1 MASSPTVNINGNLNI
16 NNASVK
22 KSASQVQSAF
32 NNIKI
37 NPQSLDKFGNS
48 LGRIT
53 GNASEFQKSMDA
65 ATARVFAFGATAA
78 VIQTI
83 NQSFKALLTST
94 IQVEKRLVE
103 INSILGASE
112 QQFSKFRKSIFDVAK
127 NTEQSFSI
135 VADGA
140 AELARQGLNAEE
152 TAKRL
157 NAALVLTRISGLDSV
172 SSVNALTA
180 AINGY
185 TSAALNAEQIVNK
198 LVAVDTAF
206 AVSAKD
212 LADGFQRAG
221 STAEDAGVS
230 FDELLGLITAVQQKT
245 ARGGAV
251 IGNAFKSIFTR
262 LSRSTTISELQELGV
277 AIDSSQSGVQKLE
290 ALSKSLSK
298 ISDPTQAS
306 KIKELAGG
314 VFQIN
319 VVSAAL
325 KDLSSE
331 TSLFAQASDIA
342 AKASNEAFVKNEA
355 LNKTLSSQINAL
367 VVGLTNVAEK
377 VGQITLAPVIGDLV
391 SLASKL
397 TSFLDNALS
406 EDQGFSIIRGLFE
419 GIGKFIQGPGL
430 ILITG
435 AFLNIFKI
443 VSKFAI
449 QGFKDLSNLGRG
461 QEKIK
466 SIEQGIVNL
475 LVQDVNLRK
484 QLANAS
490 LSQSQK
496 EQLVLNAIKKEN
508 ALLREQQAIISSL
521 AAASARRGVVSFSP
535 SGGFKGKR
543 GKRFAAG
550 YTPED
555 GMMEVMEAI
564 SLGASPSVKPQ
575 MGQGTIGGK
584 KFLMNSQEV
593 ELPNFGMNGDSAVIP
608 MYASGNIP
616 RFAGGTKGAKPF
628 DETEIDKFI
637 RTPSSIIRGGKFTSA
652 KNRDRYRAT
661 SKKDR
666 QRIRDAVQKKDT
678 PVGSPANRLPI
689 DASQYGYLVPKLRFS
704 AKKSDLGTFE
714 SKKRRVSYNMT
725 GVNVRGPLIPDRVDK
740 AGDPQDEQLKK
751 NIEKSVLDAS
761 HRFAKVIS
769 PNNRDLKTNT
779 TIARGL
785 RQNRGAKGA
794 IRSAVG
800 SAFEVATS
808 AALGIKEA
816 KVEKGF
822 GDFDVRTSNQE
833 KLKKLRTLFNI
844 PTGID
849 LMDFKVSASKDN
861 LKSFAKKIFNNDKE
875 LRAKLGPPK
884 TKVRGTG
891 RATRRAR
898 GKASGF
904 MPRFSGGFTGKKI
917 KNVPTQNM
925 QPNLGGGG
933 GGFSSL
939 GKGFAISMGLSQGL
953 ALTEQSINAPNVE
966 QLRELSNAL
975 EDYEKKLSKID
986 PEVDP
991 KGFKQT
997 SDAIESLTKKIEII
1011 NEEIEDTSAK
1021 FDKFGNVAIIASYLA
1036 PLLPEGSVKKAIGG
1050 VATTGKNVA
1059 KGFRSPKAFG
1069 NMLGTPVSSLAGKGG
1084 AAPLGSKGLALRGG
1098 LGGATIFAANEVRKF
1113 TEDQISESLNSVSD
1127 EDFSKK
1133 AVMAD
1138 FASKLNPINAIQDAI
1153 NDEQATF
1160 GEKVKAIAM
1169 ANSPMAMA
1177 GKLFALA
1184 GFAAAKE
1191 EKALPREQ
1199 VLSKKTFEALERGD
1213 IREVN
1218 TPEEAEAEVERLKKE
1233 RKKKRPTKPPEQQ
1246 TKTFGEFTALNDL
1259 PDIGRRTATFN
1270 RIGFGGGLLGKQSQ
1284 ISQMIASNQLNAN
1297 IKDFSGMEQVKQA
1310 EKRQAKDVRLK
1321 RLQSSIE
1328 FEDTIKVFNRAI
1340 KAPNGGK
1347 FQKGKVTGA
1356 GNIQEVEKARQTA
1369 LDQASLSRALSGAAA
1384 TFRQSS
1390 DPKALAKA
1398 FEEADMKIDQVFKS
1412 GAISEDE
1419 RDKFRSMLEDN
1430 LEKQSA
1436 ILNQDV
1442 IDRKQLAI
1450 DSLRARVQAEENIVN
1465 KLKAAFES
1473 NLGKLDSNSSQIAAD
1488 FSQTKTR
1495 SERDQFLKN
1504 LGISDQGRFQA
1515 AVADTTT
1522 AQFGQAAVAG
1532 AGTELRDYI
1541 REIRASDP
1549 EGAEA
1554 RLQKQFSSGQKQ
1566 VLSEAVKSSNIEG
1579 LKKRLFDLYGA
1590 KTARGGSF
1598 TMAGVTG
1605 LMNNVSSAGLGD
1617 ISSVA
1622 DAERALNVLDAVSKS
1637 IGGLSGTKEQT
1648 QAQNEIGVQIAALKE
1663 KIEAGIGIAKVGV
1676 EEQQLEK
1683 LKQIAQNTADLI
1695 KAQLPKNDVLP
1706 TTQDQGV
1713 DQKTQSNMSP
1723 TDPATQPPDPATQ
1736 PNSSTPDPASPTAAQ
1751 NAAKAAGFNL
1761 GEEGEKRFNALQAE
1775 QDKIDRI
1782 KALQEA
1788 ADKAELD
1795 RLKSIQNSYKQQEDA
1810 LKGGGDAVRGELE
1823 KIAEGLMIVNKKFLE
1838 LAGGGPPSP
1847 EAPPQT

>member
-290 ALSKSLSK
+290 ALSNALSR

-342 AKASNEAFVKNEA
+342 AKASNEAFAKNEA
-355 LNKTLSSQINAL
+355 LNKTLSTQINAL

-377 VGQITLAPVIGDLV
+377 VGQITLAPVISDLV
-391 SLASKL
+391 SLANKL

-461 QEKIK
+461 QEKIR

-496 EQLVLNAIKKEN
+496 EQLVLNAIKQEN
-508 ALLREQQAIISSL
+508 ALLREQQAIVSSL
-521 AAASARRGVVSFSP
+521 AAASARRGVASFSP
-535 SGGFKGKR
+535 SGGFKGKK
-543 GKRFAAG
+543 GKRFSG
-550 YTPED
+550 GFTPED

-564 SLGASPSVKPQ
+564 SLGASPSVQPV
-575 MGQGTIGGK
+575 MGQGKIGNK
-584 KFLMNSQEV
+584 DFLMNSQEV
-593 ELPNFGMNGDSAVIP
+593 EIPNFGRNGDSAVIP
-608 MYASGNIP
+608 LYASGHLP
-616 RFAGGTKGAKPF
+616 RFARGARGAFDISKVPISQLRGFRSGGRLAGQAGIKDSQVKKELARREAAKAPTLLDPTGFPFMVPSKGA
-628 DETEIDKFI
+628 I
-637 RTPSSIIRGGKFTSA
+637 TP
-652 KNRDRYRAT
+652 
-661 SKKDR
+661 
-666 QRIRDAVQKKDT
+666 
-678 PVGSPANRLPI
+678 
-689 DASQYGYLVPKLRFS
+689 
-704 AKKSDLGTFE
+704 DLGTTKQTTIKDRVYRLSKPPSVYTPNLKNLDKVDDPYDLQLEKNVTKGITDSSLKYAKLLDPPVKNQPTRRDIERNLNKGTVAAAVGVAFE
-714 SKKRRVSYNMT
+714 SAVTSALKLANPKNGRFDVADINKQKELKELFNIKGS
-725 GVNVRGPLIPDRVDK
+725 PK
-740 AGDPQDEQLKK
+740 AGDFK
-751 NIEKSVLDAS
+751 NSTS
-761 HRFAKVIS
+761 
-769 PNNRDLKTNT
+769 
-779 TIARGL
+779 RG
-785 RQNRGAKGA
+785 
-794 IRSAVG
+794 
-800 SAFEVATS
+800 
-808 AALGIKEA
+808 
-816 KVEKGF
+816 
-822 GDFDVRTSNQE
+822 
-833 KLKKLRTLFNI
+833 NI
-844 PTGID
+844 
-849 LMDFKVSASKDN
+849 
-861 LKSFAKKIFNNDKE
+861 KSFISKILSHPTNAR
-875 LRAKLGPPK
+875 L
-884 TKVRGTG
+884 
-891 RATRRAR
+891 R
-898 GKASGF
+898 GKKTGKGRRRASGF
-904 MPRFSGGFTGKKI
+904 MPRFATGFTGKKI
-917 KNVPTQNM
+917 KNVPTQNT
-925 QPNLGGGG
+925 QPRTPSSQPDLGGG
-933 GGFSSL
+933 GGFSAL
-939 GKGFAISMGLSQGL
+939 GQGFAVSMGLSQ
-953 ALTEQSINAPNVE
+953 ALSFGEQAMMAPAIKE
-966 QLRELSNAL
+966 LRELNNAL
-975 EDYEKKLSKID
+975 EDYQEKLDKID
-986 PEVDP
+986 EEADP

-997 SDAIESLTKKIEII
+997 SDAIESLTKKIRVVSQEA
-1011 NEEIEDTSAK
+1011 EDASTK
-1021 FDKFGNVAIIASYLA
+1021 FNDFSNAVTTTAYLA
-1036 PLLPEGSVKKAIGG
+1036 PQVIPKGAGKKAIAG
-1050 VATTGKNVA
+1050 VAATGKNVA

-1069 NMLGTPVSSLAGKGG
+1069 KMLGTPAASLAGRG
-1084 AAPLGSKGLALRGG
+1084 AATGAAALGAKGLAVA
-1098 LGGATIFAANEVRKF
+1098 GGAGTVGIAASIGARQFAGEQFDETLAS
-1113 TEDQISESLNSVSD
+1113 ISD
-1127 EDFSKK
+1127 EDFSKQ
-1133 AVMAD
+1133 AVI
-1138 FASKLNPINAIQDAI
+1138 KEYTELLNPLKTISNVVKDENAG
-1153 NDEQATF
+1153 F
-1160 GEKVKAIAM
+1160 LEK
-1169 ANSPMAMA
+1169 A
-1177 GKLFALA
+1177 GKIVLVTSGLDN
-1184 GFAAAKE
+1184 AAKSFGLLGASLANFE
-1191 EKALPREQ
+1191 EALPSEE
-1199 VLSKKTFEALERGD
+1199 VLGPLSKKAVERG
-1213 IREVN
+1213 ITR
-1218 TPEEAEAEVERLKKE
+1218 KKE
-1233 RKKKRPTKPPEQQ
+1233 KEQ
-1246 TKTFGEFTALNDL
+1246 TKTFGEFTAVSDL

-1270 RIGFGGGLLGKQSQ
+1270 RIGFGGKQSQ

-1297 IKDFSGMEQVKQA
+1297 IKDLSGMEQVKQA

-1321 RLQSSIE
+1321 RVQSSIE

-1369 LDQASLSRALSGAAA
+1369 LDQGSLSRTLSGAVA

-1398 FEEADMKIDQVFKS
+1398 FEEADIKIDEVFKS
-1412 GAISEDE
+1412 GAISEEE

-1430 LEKQSA
+1430 LKQQSD
-1436 ILNQDV
+1436 ILAQDV
-1442 IDRKQLAI
+1442 MDRKKLAI

-1465 KLKAAFES
+1465 KLKASFES
-1473 NLGKLDSNSSQIAAD
+1473 NLSKLDSNSSQVAAD

-1532 AGTELRDYI
+1532 AGTELLDYI
-1541 REIRASDP
+1541 KSVREADP
-1549 EGAEA
+1549 EGAAAKFE
-1554 RLQKQFSSGQKQ
+1554 KKFSSGQKQ
-1566 VLSEAVKSSNIEG
+1566 VLSEAVESSNIEG
-1579 LKKRLFDLYGA
+1579 LKRRLFDLEGA

-1598 TMAGVTG
+1598 TNAGARG
-1605 LMNNVSSAGLGD
+1605 LINNVSSAGLGN
-1617 ISSVA
+1617 ISSIA
-1622 DAERALNVLDAVSKS
+1622 DAQRAINSLKAVSQS
-1637 IGGLSGTKEQT
+1637 IGQLSGTKGQT
-1648 QAQNEIGVQIAALKE
+1648 QAQNEIGVQIASIIE
-1663 KIEAGIGIAKVGV
+1663 KIEAGVGVAQVGV

-1695 KAQLPKNDVLP
+1695 KQQLPKDGVLP
-1706 TTQDQGV
+1706 TTQDQTP
-1713 DQKTQSNMSP
+1713 DPATQP
-1723 TDPATQPPDPATQ
+1723 PDPATQPPDPATQPPDPATQ
-1736 PNSSTPDPASPTAAQ
+1736 PNPSTPDPASPTDAQ
-1751 NAAKAAGFNL
+1751 NAARKRAEEAGMGFSF
-1761 GEEGEKRFNALQAE
+1761 EGEKMEKRLQAQQAKSE
-1775 QDKIDRI
+1775 SM
-1782 KALQEA
+1782 KALDNA
-1788 ADKAELD
+1788 AKDLAERNKILAG
-1795 RLKSIQNSYKQQEDA
+1795 NQQDASDA
-1810 LKGGGDAVRGELE
+1810 LAMSAKEMAEALASGAKAVQETFA
-1823 KIAEGLMIVNKKFLE
+1823 KIPRP
-1838 LAGGGPPSP
+1838 AG
-1847 EAPPQT
+1847 PQTQTALPE

>member
-140 AELARQGLNAEE
+140 AELARQGLSAEE

-342 AKASNEAFVKNEA
+342 AKASNEAFAKNEA
-355 LNKTLSSQINAL
+355 LNKTLSTQINAL

-377 VGQITLAPVIGDLV
+377 VGQITLAPVISDLV
-391 SLASKL
+391 SLANKL

-406 EDQGFSIIRGLFE
+406 EDQGFSIIRGLFD

-449 QGFKDLSNLGRG
+449 QGFKDLSTLGSG
-461 QEKIK
+461 QEKIR
-466 SIEQGIVNL
+466 SIEQGIVSL
-475 LVQDVNLRK
+475 LTQDVNLRK

-496 EQLVLNAIKKEN
+496 EQLVLNAIKREN

-521 AAASARRGVVSFSP
+521 AAASARRGVASFSP

-555 GMMEVMEAI
+555 GMMEVMEAV

-608 MYASGNIP
+608 LYASGHLP
-616 RFAGGTKGAKPF
+616 RFAGGARGARGAFDISTVPISQLRAFRSGGRLAGQAGIKDSQVKKELARREAAKAPTLLDPTGFPFMVPSKGA
-628 DETEIDKFI
+628 I
-637 RTPSSIIRGGKFTSA
+637 TP
-652 KNRDRYRAT
+652 
-661 SKKDR
+661 
-666 QRIRDAVQKKDT
+666 
-678 PVGSPANRLPI
+678 
-689 DASQYGYLVPKLRFS
+689 
-704 AKKSDLGTFE
+704 DLGTTKQTTIKDRVYRLSKPPSVYTPNLKNLDKVADPFDLQLEKNVTKGITDSSLKYAKLLDPPVKNQPTRRDVERNLNKGTVAAAVGVAFE
-714 SKKRRVSYNMT
+714 SAVTSALKLANPKNGRFDVADIDKQKELKELFNI
-725 GVNVRGPLIPDRVDK
+725 RGAQK
-740 AGDPQDEQLKK
+740 AGDFK
-751 NIEKSVLDAS
+751 NSTSRGNIQSFISKILS
-761 HRFAKVIS
+761 H
-769 PNNRDLKTNT
+769 PTN
-779 TIARGL
+779 ARL
-785 RQNRGAKGA
+785 
-794 IRSAVG
+794 
-800 SAFEVATS
+800 
-808 AALGIKEA
+808 
-816 KVEKGF
+816 
-822 GDFDVRTSNQE
+822 
-833 KLKKLRTLFNI
+833 
-844 PTGID
+844 
-849 LMDFKVSASKDN
+849 
-861 LKSFAKKIFNNDKE
+861 
-875 LRAKLGPPK
+875 
-884 TKVRGTG
+884 
-891 RATRRAR
+891 R
-898 GKASGF
+898 GKKTGKGRRRASGF
-904 MPRFSGGFTGKKI
+904 MPRFSRGFTGKKI
-917 KNVPTQNM
+917 KNVPTQNT
-925 QPNLGGGG
+925 QPRTPSSQPDLGGGG
-933 GGFSSL
+933 GVASTFNALGQGFT
-939 GKGFAISMGLSQGL
+939 LSYAL
-953 ALTEQSINAPNVE
+953 AQALSFVEQSNTAP
-966 QLRELSNAL
+966 LREEIRELNNAL
-975 EDYEKKLSKID
+975 EDYQKKLDKID
-986 PEVDP
+986 EEADP
-991 KGFKQT
+991 KRFKQT
-997 SDAIESLTKKIEII
+997 SDAIESVNKKLRVA
-1011 NEEIEDTSAK
+1011 NEELEDTSAK
-1021 FDKFGNVAIIASYLA
+1021 FNEFSNAVTVTAYLA
-1036 PLLPEGSVKKAIGG
+1036 PQATGPIKKLIAKAAPTI
-1050 VATTGKNVA
+1050 KNVA

-1069 NMLGTPVSSLAGKGG
+1069 NLLRSPLTALTGGKAAGGLLGGKQ
-1084 AAPLGSKGLALRGG
+1084 LALRGG
-1098 LGGATIFAANEVRKF
+1098 LATAGIFAADEVRKF
-1113 TEDQISESLNSVSD
+1113 TEDQITESLNSVSG

-1133 AVMAD
+1133 AVITD
-1138 FASKLNPINAIQDAI
+1138 FARKLNPVNAISDAI

-1160 GEKVKAIAM
+1160 GQKAKEIAM
-1169 ANSPMAMA
+1169 AVSPAA
-1177 GKLFALA
+1177 VVGKLFALA

-1191 EKALPREQ
+1191 EKGLPREQ
-1199 VLSKKTFEALERGD
+1199 VLSKKVLDALERGD
-1213 IREVN
+1213 LREIN
-1218 TPEEAEAEVERLKKE
+1218 TPEEAEAEVERLKRE
-1233 RKKKRPTKPPEQQ
+1233 RKKRGPRKSPEKQ
-1246 TKTFGEFTALNDL
+1246 TKTFGEFTDLSDL
-1259 PDIGRRTATFN
+1259 PTLSTTGATFR
-1270 RIGFGGGLLGKQSQ
+1270 RIGFGGGLLGIQSQ
-1284 ISQMIASNQLNAN
+1284 IAQMIESNQLNTN
-1297 IKDFSGMEQVKQA
+1297 IKDLSDMEQVKQA
-1310 EKRQAKDVRLK
+1310 KKRQAKDVRLK

-1328 FEDTIKVFNRAI
+1328 FEDAIKVFNRAM
-1340 KAPNGGK
+1340 KAPSGGK
-1347 FQKGKVTGA
+1347 FAAGEVTGA

-1369 LDQASLSRALSGAAA
+1369 LDQASLSRVLSDAAVA
-1384 TFRQSS
+1384 FRQSS
-1390 DPKALAKA
+1390 DPKTLADA
-1398 FEEADMKIDQVFKS
+1398 FTIAGVEINDAFKS
-1412 GAISEDE
+1412 GAISEE
-1419 RDKFRSMLEDN
+1419 QRDKFRSMLEAN
-1430 LEKQSA
+1430 LEQQSS
-1436 ILNQDV
+1436 ILAQDV
-1442 IDRKQLAI
+1442 IDRKKLAF
-1450 DSLRARVQAEENIVN
+1450 DSLRARVQAEEDIVN

-1473 NLGKLDSNSSQIAAD
+1473 NLSKLDSKSSQVAVD
-1488 FSQTKTR
+1488 FSQAKTR

-1541 REIRASDP
+1541 KSVREADP
-1549 EGAEA
+1549 EGAAAIFE
-1554 RLQKQFSSGQKQ
+1554 KKFSSGQKQ
-1566 VLSEAVKSSNIEG
+1566 VLSEALESSNIEG
-1579 LKKRLFDLYGA
+1579 LKERLFGLEGA
-1590 KTARGGSF
+1590 KTARGGYF
-1598 TMAGVTG
+1598 TNAGVRG
-1605 LMNNVSSAGLGD
+1605 LINNVSSAGLGD
-1617 ISSVA
+1617 ISSIA
-1622 DAERALNVLDAVSKS
+1622 DAQRAINSLKAVSQN
-1637 IGGLSGTKEQT
+1637 IGQLSGTKGQT
-1648 QAQNEIGVQIAALKE
+1648 EAQNEIGVQIASIIE
-1663 KIEAGIGIAKVGV
+1663 KIEAGIGVANVAKFGI

-1683 LKQIAQNTADLI
+1683 LKTIAQNTADLI
-1695 KAQLPKNDVLP
+1695 TK
-1706 TTQDQGV
+1706 QGLAK
-1713 DQKTQSNMSP
+1713 DGEAP
-1723 TDPATQPPDPATQ
+1723 QPPDSRTQ
-1736 PNSSTPDPASPTAAQ
+1736 PNPSRLDPASATAAQ
-1751 NAAKAAGFNL
+1751 NAAKKRAEEEAEMGFSSGLSTYQKIRNAEEAAAKDRIASVKTL
-1761 GEEGEKRFNALQAE
+1761 
-1775 QDKIDRI
+1775 QDK
-1782 KALQEA
+1782 

-1795 RLKSIQNSYKQQEDA
+1795 RLKSMKNSYKQQADT
-1810 LKGGGDAVRGELE
+1810 LKGGGEAVRDELD
-1823 KIAEGLMIVNKKFLE
+1823 KIAESLMIVNKRMLE
-1838 LAGGGPPSP
+1838 LTGSPPP
-1847 EAPPQT
+1847 EAPPN

>member
-83 NQSFKALLTST
+83 NQSFKALLSST

-355 LNKTLSSQINAL
+355 LNKTLSTQINAL

-377 VGQITLAPVIGDLV
+377 VGQITLAPVISDLV
-391 SLASKL
+391 SLANKL

-496 EQLVLNAIKKEN
+496 EQLVLNAIKQEN
-508 ALLREQQAIISSL
+508 ALLREQQAIVSSL
-521 AAASARRGVVSFSP
+521 AAASARRGVASFSP
-535 SGGFKGKR
+535 SGGFKGKK

-555 GMMEVMEAI
+555 GMMEVMEAV
-564 SLGASPSVKPQ
+564 SLGASPSVKPR

-608 MYASGNIP
+608 LYASGNIP
-616 RFAGGTKGAKPF
+616 RFATGARGARGAFDISKVPISQLRAFRSGGKLAGKSGIKDSQVKAELARRQVKEAPTLLDPTGFPFMVPSKGAI
-628 DETEIDKFI
+628 T
-637 RTPSSIIRGGKFTSA
+637 
-652 KNRDRYRAT
+652 
-661 SKKDR
+661 
-666 QRIRDAVQKKDT
+666 
-678 PVGSPANRLPI
+678 
-689 DASQYGYLVPKLRFS
+689 
-704 AKKSDLGTFE
+704 SDLGTTKQTTIKDRVYKLSKTPSVYTPNIVNLDKVADPFDLQLEKNVTKGITDSSLKYAKLLDPPVKNQPTRGDIEKNLNKGSVAAAVGVAFE
-714 SKKRRVSYNMT
+714 SAVTSALKLANPKNGRFDVADIDKQKELKELFNIK
-725 GVNVRGPLIPDRVDK
+725 GPQK
-740 AGDPQDEQLKK
+740 AGDFK
-751 NIEKSVLDAS
+751 NSTS
-761 HRFAKVIS
+761 
-769 PNNRDLKTNT
+769 
-779 TIARGL
+779 RG
-785 RQNRGAKGA
+785 
-794 IRSAVG
+794 
-800 SAFEVATS
+800 
-808 AALGIKEA
+808 
-816 KVEKGF
+816 
-822 GDFDVRTSNQE
+822 
-833 KLKKLRTLFNI
+833 NI
-844 PTGID
+844 
-849 LMDFKVSASKDN
+849 
-861 LKSFAKKIFNNDKE
+861 KSFISKILSHPTNAR
-875 LRAKLGPPK
+875 L
-884 TKVRGTG
+884 
-891 RATRRAR
+891 R
-898 GKASGF
+898 GKKTGKGRGRASGF
-904 MPRFSGGFTGKKI
+904 MPRFATGFTGKKI
-917 KNVPTQNM
+917 KKVPTQNT
-925 QPNLGGGG
+925 QPRTTSSEFNSGGGRG
-933 GGFSSL
+933 VLSGFSGL
-939 GKGFAISMGLSQGL
+939 GIGTAASVGLSQ
-953 ALTEQSINAPNVE
+953 ALSFAEKSMMAPATKE
-966 QLRELSNAL
+966 LRQLNNAL
-975 EDYEKKLSKID
+975 EDYQENLSKID
-986 PEVDP
+986 QEANP
-991 KGFKQT
+991 KAFKQT
-997 SDAIESLTKKIEII
+997 SDAIERLTKKITAVS
-1011 NEEIEDTSAK
+1011 EEAEDASAK
-1021 FDKFGNVAIIASYLA
+1021 FNDFANVANIATYVA
-1036 PLLPEGSVKKAIGG
+1036 PQIAGRFLPEGAGKKAIAG
-1050 VATTGKNVA
+1050 AAATGKNVA

-1069 NMLGTPVSSLAGKGG
+1069 KMLGTPVASLAGRG
-1084 AAPLGSKGLALRGG
+1084 AATGAAALGAKGLAVAGG
-1098 LGGATIFAANEVRKF
+1098 VGTVGIAGAMGARQFAGEQF
-1113 TEDQISESLNSVSD
+1113 DESLASISD
-1127 EDFSKK
+1127 EDFSKQ
-1133 AVMAD
+1133 AVI
-1138 FASKLNPINAIQDAI
+1138 KKYTELLNPLETISKVVKDENAG
-1153 NDEQATF
+1153 F
-1160 GEKVKAIAM
+1160 LEK
-1169 ANSPMAMA
+1169 A
-1177 GKLFALA
+1177 GKIVLVTSGLDN
-1184 GFAAAKE
+1184 AAKSFGLLGASLANFE
-1191 EKALPREQ
+1191 EALPSEE
-1199 VLSKKTFEALERGD
+1199 VLGPLSKKAVERG
-1213 IREVN
+1213 ITR
-1218 TPEEAEAEVERLKKE
+1218 KKE
-1233 RKKKRPTKPPEQQ
+1233 Q
-1246 TKTFGEFTALNDL
+1246 TKTFGAFTDVKNL
-1259 PDIGRRTATFN
+1259 PTLSRRDATFD
-1270 RIGFGGGLLGKQSQ
+1270 RIGFGGAQSQ
-1284 ISQMIASNQLNAN
+1284 IAQKIASNQLNAN
-1297 IKDFSGMEQVKQA
+1297 IKDLSGMEQVKQQQ
-1310 EKRQAKDVRLK
+1310 KIQAKDVSLR
-1321 RLQSSIE
+1321 RQQSSIE
-1328 FEDTIKVFNRAI
+1328 FSNSIKVFNQGIKESLGKMDRA
-1340 KAPNGGK
+1340 GT
-1347 FQKGKVTGA
+1347 VTGA
-1356 GNIQEVEKARQTA
+1356 GDIQKVEQARQTA
-1369 LDQASLSRALSGAAA
+1369 LERGFLSDALSEAAL
-1384 TFRQSS
+1384 TFKKSS
-1390 DPKALAKA
+1390 DPEALKKA
-1398 FEEADMKIDQVFKS
+1398 FEEADVRLDAVFKS
-1412 GAISEDE
+1412 GAISEEE
-1419 RDKFRSMLEDN
+1419 RDKFRTMLEGN
-1430 LEKQSA
+1430 LEQQSK
-1436 ILNQDV
+1436 ILAQDV
-1442 IDRKQLAI
+1442 IDRKKLAI

-1465 KLKAAFES
+1465 KLKASFES
-1473 NLGKLDSNSSQIAAD
+1473 NLGKLDSNSSQVAAD

-1532 AGTELRDYI
+1532 AGTELLDYI
-1541 REIRASDP
+1541 KDIRATDP

-1566 VLSEAVKSSNIEG
+1566 VLSEAVESSNIEG
-1579 LKKRLFDLYGA
+1579 LKKRLFELQGA
-1590 KTARGGSF
+1590 KTDTGRSF
-1598 TMAGVTG
+1598 TNAGVRG
-1605 LMNNVSSAGLGD
+1605 LINNVSSAGLGD

-1622 DAERALNVLDAVSKS
+1622 DAERALNVLDSVSNS
-1637 IGGLSGTKEQT
+1637 IGQLSGTEGQT

-1663 KIEAGIGIAKVGV
+1663 KIEAGIGVAKVGIQ
-1676 EEQQLEK
+1676 EQQLAT
-1683 LKQIAQNTADLI
+1683 LKDIAENTAEAI
-1695 KAQLPKNDVLP
+1695 A
-1706 TTQDQGV
+1706 G
-1713 DQKTQSNMSP
+1713 QK
-1723 TDPATQPPDPATQ
+1723 
-1736 PNSSTPDPASPTAAQ
+1736 
-1751 NAAKAAGFNL
+1751 
-1761 GEEGEKRFNALQAE
+1761 EE
-1775 QDKIDRI
+1775 DKT
-1782 KALQEA
+1782 
-1788 ADKAELD
+1788 
-1795 RLKSIQNSYKQQEDA
+1795 
-1810 LKGGGDAVRGELE
+1810 
-1823 KIAEGLMIVNKKFLE
+1823 
-1838 LAGGGPPSP
+1838 
-1847 EAPPQT
+1847 PPQTPAQKAAKEADQKKTPTPEEIRAKMLQTLSDAASDLMQQNEELASGQRSASESLVMSAEEMAKALASGAMSITETFANIPSPAGPQTQTAGPE

>member
-290 ALSKSLSK
+290 ALSNALSR

-355 LNKTLSSQINAL
+355 LNKTLSTQINAL

-377 VGQITLAPVIGDLV
+377 VGQITLAPVISDLV
-391 SLASKL
+391 SLANKL

-449 QGFKDLSNLGRG
+449 QGFKDLSTLGSG
-461 QEKIK
+461 QEKIR

-484 QLANAS
+484 QLSNAS
-490 LSQSQK
+490 LSQSQR
-496 EQLVLNAIKKEN
+496 EQLVLNAIKQEN
-508 ALLREQQAIISSL
+508 ALLREQQAIVSSL
-521 AAASARRGVVSFSP
+521 AAASARRGVASFSP

-555 GMMEVMEAI
+555 GMMEVMEAV

-608 MYASGNIP
+608 LYASGHLP
-616 RFAGGTKGAKPF
+616 RFAGGARGARGARGAFDISKVPISQLRAFRSGGRLAGQAGIKDSQVKKELARREAEKAPTLLDPTGFPFMVPSKGA
-628 DETEIDKFI
+628 I
-637 RTPSSIIRGGKFTSA
+637 TP
-652 KNRDRYRAT
+652 
-661 SKKDR
+661 
-666 QRIRDAVQKKDT
+666 
-678 PVGSPANRLPI
+678 
-689 DASQYGYLVPKLRFS
+689 
-704 AKKSDLGTFE
+704 DLGTTKQTTIKDRVYRLSKPPSVYTPNLKNLDKVADPFDLQLEKNVTKGITDSSLKYAKLLDPPVKNQPTRSDIERNLNKGTVAAAVGVAFE
-714 SKKRRVSYNMT
+714 SAVTSALKLANPKNGRFDVADINKQKELKELFNIKGS
-725 GVNVRGPLIPDRVDK
+725 PK
-740 AGDPQDEQLKK
+740 AGDFK
-751 NIEKSVLDAS
+751 NSTS
-761 HRFAKVIS
+761 
-769 PNNRDLKTNT
+769 
-779 TIARGL
+779 RG
-785 RQNRGAKGA
+785 
-794 IRSAVG
+794 
-800 SAFEVATS
+800 
-808 AALGIKEA
+808 
-816 KVEKGF
+816 
-822 GDFDVRTSNQE
+822 
-833 KLKKLRTLFNI
+833 NI
-844 PTGID
+844 
-849 LMDFKVSASKDN
+849 
-861 LKSFAKKIFNNDKE
+861 KSFISKILSHPTNAR
-875 LRAKLGPPK
+875 L
-884 TKVRGTG
+884 
-891 RATRRAR
+891 R
-898 GKASGF
+898 GKKTGKGRRRASGF
-904 MPRFSGGFTGKKI
+904 MPRFSRGFTGKKI
-917 KNVPTQNM
+917 KNAPTQNT
-925 QPNLGGGG
+925 QPRTTSSQPDLGGGG
-933 GGFSSL
+933 SAFSGL
-939 GKGFAISMGLSQGL
+939 GQGFALSMGLSQ
-953 ALTEQSINAPNVE
+953 ALSFTQQLMTAPATK
-966 QLRELSNAL
+966 ELKELNNAL
-975 EDYEKKLSKID
+975 EDYQEKLSKID
-986 PEVDP
+986 PEADP
-991 KGFKQT
+991 KRFKQT
-997 SDAIESLTKKIEII
+997 SDAIESLSKKIRVVS
-1011 NEEIEDTSAK
+1011 EDLEDASAK
-1021 FDKFGNVAIIASYLA
+1021 FNNFSNVVTGAAYLA
-1036 PLLPEGSVKKAIGG
+1036 PQVVPKGAGKKVIAG
-1050 VATTGKNVA
+1050 VAGTSKNVA

-1069 NMLGTPVSSLAGKGG
+1069 KMLGTPVASLAGRG
-1084 AAPLGSKGLALRGG
+1084 AATGAAALGAKGLAVAGG
-1098 LGGATIFAANEVRKF
+1098 VGTVGIAGAIGARQFAGEQFDETLAS
-1113 TEDQISESLNSVSD
+1113 ISD
-1127 EDFSKK
+1127 EDFSKQ
-1133 AVMAD
+1133 AVI
-1138 FASKLNPINAIQDAI
+1138 KKYTELLNPLKTISNVVKDEDAG
-1153 NDEQATF
+1153 F
-1160 GEKVKAIAM
+1160 LEK
-1169 ANSPMAMA
+1169 A
-1177 GKLFALA
+1177 GKIVLVTSGLDN
-1184 GFAAAKE
+1184 AAKSFGLLGASLANFE
-1191 EKALPREQ
+1191 EALPSEE
-1199 VLSKKTFEALERGD
+1199 VLGPLSKKAMERGGA
-1213 IREVN
+1213 R
-1218 TPEEAEAEVERLKKE
+1218 KKE
-1233 RKKKRPTKPPEQQ
+1233 KEQ

-1270 RIGFGGGLLGKQSQ
+1270 RIGFGGKQSQ

-1297 IKDFSGMEQVKQA
+1297 IKDLSGMEQVKQA

-1321 RLQSSIE
+1321 RVQSSIG
-1328 FEDTIKVFNRAI
+1328 FEDAIKVFNRAI
-1340 KAPNGGK
+1340 KAPNEGK

-1384 TFRQSS
+1384 TFGQSS

-1398 FEEADMKIDQVFKS
+1398 FEEADIKIDKVFKS
-1412 GAISEDE
+1412 GAISEEE

-1436 ILNQDV
+1436 ILNQDI
-1442 IDRKQLAI
+1442 IDRKKLAI

-1465 KLKAAFES
+1465 KLKGAFES
-1473 NLGKLDSNSSQIAAD
+1473 NLSKLDSNSSQVAAD

-1504 LGISDQGRFQA
+1504 LGISEQGRFQA

-1532 AGTELRDYI
+1532 AGTELLDYI
-1541 REIRASDP
+1541 KSVREADP
-1549 EGAEA
+1549 EGAAAKFE
-1554 RLQKQFSSGQKQ
+1554 KKFSSGQKQ
-1566 VLSEAVKSSNIEG
+1566 VLSEAIESSNIEG
-1579 LKKRLFDLYGA
+1579 LKRRLFDLEGA

-1598 TMAGVTG
+1598 TNAGARG
-1605 LMNNVSSAGLGD
+1605 LINNVSSAGLGN
-1617 ISSVA
+1617 ISSIA
-1622 DAERALNVLDAVSKS
+1622 DAQRAINSLKAVSQS
-1637 IGGLSGTKEQT
+1637 IGQLSGTKGQT
-1648 QAQNEIGVQIAALKE
+1648 QAQNEIGVQIASIIE
-1663 KIEAGIGIAKVGV
+1663 KIEAGVGV
-1676 EEQQLEK
+1676 AQVGIEEKQLEK
-1683 LKQIAQNTADLI
+1683 LSEIAQNTADLI
-1695 KAQLPKNDVLP
+1695 KAQVKNDVLP

-1736 PNSSTPDPASPTAAQ
+1736 PRDPATQPNPSTPDPASSTAAQ
-1751 NAAKAAGFNL
+1751 NAARKRAEEAGMGFSF
-1761 GEEGEKRFNALQAE
+1761 EGEKMAQRIQAE
-1775 QDKIDRI
+1775 QDRIDSI
-1782 KALQEA
+1782 KGLQEA

-1795 RLKSIQNSYKQQEDA
+1795 RLKSIKNSYKQQEDA
-1810 LKGGGDAVRGELE
+1810 LKGGGEAVRGELE
-1823 KIAEGLMIVNKKFLE
+1823 KIAEGLMIVNKKILDV
-1838 LAGGGPPSP
+1838 AGGGPPSP